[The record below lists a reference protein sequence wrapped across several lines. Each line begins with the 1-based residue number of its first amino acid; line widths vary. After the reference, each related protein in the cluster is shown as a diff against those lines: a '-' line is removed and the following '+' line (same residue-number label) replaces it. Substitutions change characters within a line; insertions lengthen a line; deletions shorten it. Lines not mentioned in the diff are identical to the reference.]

1 MLTRCIL
8 AERKKLR
15 HSLILP
21 ACILIP
27 IIPAIMGTFNYLQN
41 LGILKSEWYS
51 LWTQHTLFYASFFFA
66 PLIGLYC
73 SYLWRLEPVSYT
85 HLIHILLLFIQPD
98 DGKI

>member
-27 IIPAIMGTFNYLQN
+27 IIPAIMGTL
-41 LGILKSEWYS
+41 
-51 LWTQHTLFYASFFFA
+51 
-66 PLIGLYC
+66 
-73 SYLWRLEPVSYT
+73 
-85 HLIHILLLFIQPD
+85 
-98 DGKI
+98 

>member
-41 LGILKSEWYS
+41 LGNFKIRMVFSLDTAYFILC
-51 LWTQHTLFYASFFFA
+51 QFLFCTAN
-66 PLIGLYC
+66 
-73 SYLWRLEPVSYT
+73 RT
-85 HLIHILLLFIQPD
+85 LLLLLMASGTSKQ
-98 DGKI
+98 

>member
-51 LWTQHTLFYASFFFA
+51 LWTQHTLFYASFFFCTA
-66 PLIGLYC
+66 NR
-73 SYLWRLEPVSYT
+73 S
-85 HLIHILLLFIQPD
+85 LLLLLMASGTSKQ
-98 DGKI
+98 